1 MAGHVLLRSP
11 ADSALAAPPSAPTPR
26 PHLTAAPAVRTA
38 SQTPS
43 APCVREHGQAA
54 AAAMA
59 LPSPREPLQYSRTSS
74 ASQAPQEAISI
85 CLSPANPLLRVISFI
100 VRQKQFAT
108 HLPIRVRRG
117 CVLLPARCCC
127 GTEAAATVR
136 SESDIF
142 LYQADVCNATTV
154 INISYPSTHFYRTT
168 GFFILFW

>member
-1 MAGHVLLRSP
+1 MFFFVLRPTRPWPRLP
-11 ADSALAAPPSAPTPR
+11 APRPRAPTSQPPR
-26 PHLTAAPAVRTA
+26 AVRTA

-54 AAAMA
+54 TAAMA

-74 ASQAPQEAISI
+74 ASQAPQEAIST

-127 GTEAAATVR
+127 GTKAAATVR